1 MLHDL
6 VEKQQNFL
14 NLSLDMEEWKSCT
27 ALAVSEWQKWSGWV
41 CTEVWSFNQSSVRFA
56 IWLLFIKTFRKDA
69 IAAPTWHRPLFHL
82 LCACVDARFA
92 LEAVWPTAVTTSGW
106 QWDIDRGLIQKVMKA
121 TFMKV
126 NEKKTL
132 KEWQEISFPIATFRS
147 TFRISRRDGAGFR
160 KQ

>member
-1 MLHDL
+1 
-6 VEKQQNFL
+6 
-14 NLSLDMEEWKSCT
+14 
-27 ALAVSEWQKWSGWV
+27 
-41 CTEVWSFNQSSVRFA
+41 
-56 IWLLFIKTFRKDA
+56 
-69 IAAPTWHRPLFHL
+69 
-82 LCACVDARFA
+82 
-92 LEAVWPTAVTTSGW
+92 
-106 QWDIDRGLIQKVMKA
+106 MKA